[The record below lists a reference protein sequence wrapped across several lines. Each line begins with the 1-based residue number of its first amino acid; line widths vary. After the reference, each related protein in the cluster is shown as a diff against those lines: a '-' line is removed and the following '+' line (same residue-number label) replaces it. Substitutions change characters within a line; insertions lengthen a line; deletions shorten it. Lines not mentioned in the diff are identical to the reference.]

1 MKWFLACRR
10 EALDQGSDA
19 ADEDGEFV
27 TAGTILRM
35 VSSYMQITR
44 RARAVAAANDDHA
57 TRDQLE
63 DAAEVLAQE
72 YIRSESVG
80 MVLCRFVSGFLLL
93 I

>member
-1 MKWFLACRR
+1 MTWFLACRR
-10 EALDQGSDA
+10 EALYEGSDA

-27 TAGTILRM
+27 TAETVLRM

-44 RARAVAAANDDHA
+44 LARAVVAANDHHA

-72 YIRSESVG
+72 YIRSESW
-80 MVLCRFVSGFLLL
+80 
-93 I
+93 